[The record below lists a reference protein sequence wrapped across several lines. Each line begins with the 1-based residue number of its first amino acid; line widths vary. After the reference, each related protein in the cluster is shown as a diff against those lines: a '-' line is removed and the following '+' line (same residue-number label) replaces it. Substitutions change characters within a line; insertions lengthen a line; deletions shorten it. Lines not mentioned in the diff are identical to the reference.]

1 MLPVGNPAIGEDF
14 IDREKEIAQILEA
27 LKKDSVLL
35 IAPRRFGK
43 TSVMR
48 RVIEELSNRNDISVF
63 LEVEDVYSPSRFL
76 SEIVMALVENEKISK
91 KTKLM
96 AVLKNSF
103 QWLKDSIEEI
113 ETPVGRAKL
122 RSGIETDLKDDWMGK
137 SRQIFEIIN
146 EIESN
151 IYFIIDE
158 FPVALKNME
167 PKEAERFLHWFRK
180 LRQVS
185 KNLRFIV
192 GGSVSIDNVV
202 RSAGGVN
209 VINDFKRIKRG
220 GFEKYLAL
228 EVIAKVFREEGWEY
242 EAAIGEKILGCI
254 GEAYIPYFIAVM
266 LSAIKEEKVSRGGEI
281 NEELIEKVYNHRI
294 LGNEGKYYFEHY
306 SQRLRIFYQSMEEK
320 AAKAILKKVCSVE
333 YYPVS
338 LAFGIFKNETQ
349 IDDHEKF
356 MDLIA
361 DLSNDFYIEHDP
373 EKGLKFYSKML
384 RDWWR
389 VYYGDSE

>member
-14 IDREKEIAQILEA
+14 IDREKEIAEILSA
-27 LKKDSVLL
+27 LEKDSVLL

-48 RVIEELSNRNDISVF
+48 RLIEELLNRNEICVF
-63 LEVEDVYSPSRFL
+63 LEVEDVYTPQRFL

-91 KTKLM
+91 KTRLM

-103 QWLKDSIEEI
+103 QWLKESVEEI
-113 ETPVGRAKL
+113 ETPIGRAKL

-137 SRQIFEIIN
+137 SRHIFDIIG

-180 LRQVS
+180 FRQVS

-209 VINDFKRIKRG
+209 VINDFRRIKIG
-220 GFEKYLAL
+220 GFQKELAL
-228 EVIAKVFREEGWEY
+228 EVIAKVFREEGGSMRKQSVKKY
-242 EAAIGEKILGCI
+242 L
-254 GEAYIPYFIAVM
+254 AVSVKPIYPT
-266 LSAIKEEKVSRGGEI
+266 LLLLCSAPLRKKKFRGVE
-281 NEELIEKVYNHRI
+281 R
-294 LGNEGKYYFEHY
+294 
-306 SQRLRIFYQSMEEK
+306 SMR
-320 AAKAILKKVCSVE
+320 
-333 YYPVS
+333 
-338 LAFGIFKNETQ
+338 N
-349 IDDHEKF
+349 
-356 MDLIA
+356 
-361 DLSNDFYIEHDP
+361 
-373 EKGLKFYSKML
+373 
-384 RDWWR
+384 
-389 VYYGDSE
+389 